1 MNSRIARS
9 NRSCLVNRLAL
20 WAGLAVSV
28 GVGGAALG
36 QAAGAAPA
44 KEPATPSTTLLVV
57 EHTGLA
63 NLLVDPKDQALKRAL
78 AMLPARVNELP
89 REIHEMPAEAAGY
102 INMALSTLARPTR
115 FAATYTNGAPTGGFF
130 NYGLMLSLGAEGEQ
144 DAQKLHG
151 MVQMLMKE
159 AEVPVRFKP
168 STRYATMLEGPVAGV
183 GSLAYGPRAGEGGAW
198 RYDVQFGTVGEPDGV
213 VATLPKV
220 SGATAWLR
228 GRLDLSGLTPAVK
241 MLKGAAKNEPEAIEM
256 IEKARDYGLYGPDGV
271 KASFSIGHT
280 DTHSVSKLMIEDAA
294 RHADHWY
301 LNKETLSERDFKAVP
316 SDATS
321 AMLMKADFNWL
332 QDLINLG
339 KAHEPDF
346 IDALEQFHEHTGVE
360 LQNDLIANI
369 GGTIGFYTS
378 TSTGG
383 GGLLSGVAL
392 LSFKNRDAFVAAH
405 DKLVA
410 HAHALIDEHLP
421 LGPGYIRATPW
432 KDGETQLF
440 SLRFNGLPVPLEI
453 TYAPLKDFLVVA
465 LTPQAAV
472 VGARQAL
479 GQGDGGLASNELFT
493 ASIPTMK
500 GLGAVSFSDP
510 RRSIAD
516 GYGVLTLLG
525 SAISNAVRS
534 PRDPTREP
542 GMIVPTYA
550 ELVNGAKPTVSW
562 TYWDGAN
569 YVMEARGDRSVLVQM
584 AAASGSFLGSIGGMV
599 PAMLPALEKMD
610 IDGLVRGEAWTP
622 AMIGDLAGSL
632 ERWLPWSPQR
642 VLDAAMAAR

>member
-198 RYDVQFGTVGEPDGV
+198 RYDVQFGTVGEPDAV
-213 VATLPKV
+213 VSTLPKV

-256 IEKARDYGLYGPDGV
+256 IEKARDYGLYGADGV

-421 LGPGYIRATPW
+421 LGPGYIRVTPW
-432 KDGETQLF
+432 KDGATQLF

-550 ELVNGAKPTVSW
+550 ELVKGAKPTVSW

-622 AMIGDLAGSL
+622 AMTGDLAGSL